1 MERPNPTLAL
11 VRADASDQAFTAL
24 IVSGRQTG
32 RPGRTSPFAGLVWR
46 LVPDPSDRTEPP
58 RRPHAGA

>member
-1 MERPNPTLAL
+1 MERPNPTPAL
-11 VRADASDQAFTAL
+11 VPADASGQAFAAL
-24 IVSGRQTG
+24 IVPDRQTG

-46 LVPDPSDRTEPP
+46 LMPDPARRAEPP